1 MNAYI
6 MASGAEDEDLS
17 SCVMRSA
24 GVEIPFSLGNPS
36 VENIQGSLRLF
47 RPVERTEGGKVRI
60 PSTSEIESKA
70 ITALPELRSSTLCL
84 LALPPSFIP
93 ADTFKFFGAFLQ
105 SMHRIRFVRQGT
117 LELPGVG
124 GNNGHAEQGEDE
136 VSGSRDSLSSKMS
149 ASCILEFRTQD
160 MADEFYLAYDGK
172 KYSSLE
178 EDTCRCVFVQSC
190 KLLSEGEGIEKG
202 SECPKEGKEAGCAGT
217 LEVETEMPTCPVCLE
232 RLDAHITG
240 IATTMCNHD
249 FHPECLK
256 KCTMTS
262 CPVCRYSQM
271 ESEDAQRTQCQVCD
285 GREDLWICIICG
297 HVGCG
302 RYARGHART
311 HWLETGH
318 CYAMELQ
325 SQRVWD
331 YVGDEYV
338 HRLIRSKVD
347 GQHYLVE
354 VPANGDVE
362 PMEQPGGS
370 SERGEDKKLAEKHQ
384 DVILTSKLEAIT
396 LEYNHLLM
404 AQLGSQT
411 EYFEGQLQEMRQ
423 QVAMEREMSN
433 AALSKARH
441 LEASRKGW
449 EKKLREDFEK
459 ENSFLKDLSESVLRD
474 KDKWR
479 EEVNLAKSKLEEK
492 DAVIKDLQEQVR
504 DLMVYLEAQS
514 MVSQHEDI
522 SQEEIRDST
531 VTLGSE
537 DEDEDHG
544 QPGSSK
550 GRNAT
555 HARLKNKLKMK
566 KTLQ

>member
-441 LEASRKGW
+441 LEASRKGC